1 MYNLIDE
8 QDASASCS
16 GGTSLPRCEARYKAR
31 SDAELA
37 YDNWKAAQAT
47 CIMADCCD
55 EDEVIGH
62 TKCLKF

>member
-31 SDAELA
+31 SDAELD
-37 YDNWKAAQAT
+37 YDNWKAA
-47 CIMADCCD
+47 
-55 EDEVIGH
+55 
-62 TKCLKF
+62 